1 MPEVRVW
8 LVGAGPGDPELL
20 TVKALRLIQAAD
32 TILYD
37 ALVGTEILGFA
48 RPGTQ
53 LLAVGKRA
61 GRHAMPQPAI
71 NAALVAAARGN
82 ARVVRLKG
90 GDPTIFGRLTEE
102 MDALRRAGIAFE
114 VIPGVTAAC
123 AAAAAAQ
130 VSLTRRGCAQ
140 SVTFVTGHAQA
151 GRALDLD
158 WPALADARSTLAL
171 YMGKSA
177 AREIRDGLL
186 AHGLPS
192 TTPARALA
200 DVGRREQRESMLTL
214 GALDT
219 VAEAGGC
226 GPLLILIGAAMSSAH
241 TPACG
246 DSRLASQRRGDVPG
260 GQVNTIPNVSTA
272 TNEISQPV
280 PAART

>member
-20 TVKALRLIQAAD
+20 TLKALRLIETAD
-32 TILYD
+32 IILYD
-37 ALVGTEILGFA
+37 ALVGAEILGFA

-71 NAALVAAARGN
+71 NAALVAAARGPV
-82 ARVVRLKG
+82 RVVRLKG

-102 MDALRRAGIAFE
+102 MDALRRAGIPFE
-114 VIPGVTAAC
+114 VVPGVTAAC

-130 VSLTRRGCAQ
+130 VSLTRRGAAQ

-151 GRALDLD
+151 GTALDVD
-158 WPALADARSTLAL
+158 WPALVDTRSTLAI

-177 AREIRDGLL
+177 AREIRDSLL
-186 AHGLPS
+186 AHGLTA
-192 TTPARALA
+192 TTPVRALA
-200 DVGRREQRESMLTL
+200 DVGRAGQCESILTL

-219 VAEAGGC
+219 VAEANGN
-226 GPLLILIGAAMSSAH
+226 GPLLILIGAAMSS
-241 TPACG
+241 TSMPNRRC
-246 DSRLASQRRGDVPG
+246 SRLASQRIDDVVG
-260 GQVNTIPNVSTA
+260 G
-272 TNEISQPV
+272 
-280 PAART
+280 